1 MKTGIFGWFEK
12 RDVIER
18 SAHDALMAEKDVQ
31 IAIWKTQTE
40 GWKLMYDQAMAPKQE
55 PVSPPV
61 LTLEPREPSQV
72 AQAIREMAQGDSRL
86 SEHLHQQKRELRA
99 KHPNMSDDGI
109 IALLCKW
116 ETSEELLDAE
126 MTG

>member
-1 MKTGIFGWFEK
+1 MALK
-12 RDVIER
+12 
-18 SAHDALMAEKDVQ
+18 DAQ
-31 IAIWKTQTE
+31 IAFARE
-40 GWKLMYDQAMAPKQE
+40 SAESYRAMLVAAQAQISELTKPKPE

-72 AQAIREMAQGDSRL
+72 AQAIREMAQGDTRL
-86 SEHLHQQKRELRA
+86 SEHLHKQKRELRA
-99 KHPNMSDDGI
+99 KHPNMSDDGL